1 MSLMGLDVG
10 TTGCKAIVFDP
21 DGAVLGQAYREY
33 PLHHPQ
39 PGWAELDSNAVWA
52 SVQEAIAE
60 ATGEAG
66 SGDPVKALAVSCQG
80 EAATPIARDG
90 KVLANTPVSFD
101 ARTLPQM
108 EWWEGEMG
116 AERLFQITGQPLHPM
131 YTVCK
136 VMWVREN
143 APEVYEQAWKFLCY
157 EDLVGYR
164 LGAEPAIDYSL
175 AARTMAFDIRKEA
188 WSEEILSRAGIEAG
202 KLARTAPSGTVVG
215 EVSPDKAEA
224 LGLPR
229 GVKIVTGGHDQPCGA
244 LGAGI
249 VQPNI
254 AMDATGTVECIT
266 PAFSQ
271 PVLSEAMLRNKYPC
285 YHHVAKGMYITLAYN
300 FTGGSL
306 LRWYRDV
313 LGKQERDEAE
323 VAGMD
328 PYEILIGKARHGP
341 SSVFVLPHF
350 TTSGTPWMDAHAKG
364 AILGLT
370 LTTDKAD
377 LIKGMLDGITYE
389 MRLNLDCLEESGVK
403 IRSLRAIGGGAKSA
417 VWLRLKAN
425 IFNRPVSSLSVS
437 EAACLGAALLAGVA
451 VGEYGSLEEAVGRAI
466 RVQETYEPDRAEAAA
481 YEERYQ
487 LYREIYP
494 AFRDFLHRI

>member
-10 TTGCKAIVFDP
+10 TTGCKAIVFDAE
-21 DGAVLGQAYREY
+21 GAVLGQGYREY
-33 PLHHPQ
+33 PLHHPE
-39 PGWAELDSNAVWA
+39 PGWAELDSKAVWEN
-52 SVQEAIAE
+52 VQEAI
-60 ATGEAG
+60 GEAAAQAG
-66 SGDPVKALAVSCQG
+66 GGDPVKALAISCQG
-80 EAATPIARDG
+80 EAATPITREG
-90 KVLANTPVSFD
+90 EVLANTPVSFD
-101 ARTLPQM
+101 ARTIPQM
-108 EWWEGEMG
+108 EWWEREMG
-116 AERLFQITGQPLHPM
+116 AEALFEITGQPLHPM
-131 YTVCK
+131 YTICK

-143 APEVYEQAWKFLCY
+143 APEVFDRAWKFLCY
-157 EDLVGYR
+157 GDLIAYR

-175 AARTMAFDIRKEA
+175 AARTMAFDVREEA
-188 WSEEILSRAGIEAG
+188 WSEAILSRAGIEADTF
-202 KLARTAPSGTVVG
+202 ATPVPSATVVG
-215 EVSPDKAEA
+215 EVAAETA
-224 LGLPR
+224 ERLGLPR
-229 GVKIVTGGHDQPCGA
+229 GVKVVTGGHDQPCGA

-266 PAFSQ
+266 PAFSR
-271 PVLSEAMLRNKYPC
+271 PVLSDAMLRNKYPC
-285 YHHVAKGMYITLAYN
+285 YAHVAPGMYVTLAYN

-341 SSVFVLPHF
+341 SSLFVLPHF
-350 TTSGTPWMDAHAKG
+350 TTTGTPWMDSFAKG

-370 LTTDKAD
+370 LSTEKAD

-389 MRLNLDCLEESGVK
+389 MRLNLDSLQEAGVE
-403 IRSLRAIGGGAKSA
+403 IGSLRAIGGGAKSA

-425 IFNRPVSSLSVS
+425 IYNRPVSSLSVS
-437 EAACLGAALLAGVA
+437 EAACLGAALLAGAA
-451 VGEYGSLEEAVGRAI
+451 VGEYASLEEAVGRTI
-466 RVQETYEPDRAEAAA
+466 RVEETYEPDPEEAAQ
-481 YEERYQ
+481 YEERYR

-494 AFRDFLHRI
+494 TFRDFLHRI